1 MSFSTPHHPPATDF
15 ELNGQVGRQAQL
27 VLIVD
32 DDPALLRFLTD
43 ALHDEGYVVAT
54 ARSRHDALAALRHG
68 RVDALIADIGLPDGD
83 GLDIL
88 REARRRH
95 PAAAG
100 IVMSGAMTVDRS
112 IAALRLGADDCL
124 LKPLAPD
131 ALARSLRTSL
141 DKRRQ
146 PHDLRA
152 SLTALQREASLQA
165 DELRAVHARLQR
177 THRETLQALG
187 AVLDARD
194 IDTHAHSLR
203 VATYALTLGRALGMD
218 DADLTTLER
227 GVYLH
232 DIGKIGIPDRILLSP
247 GALTPADWDVM
258 RTHCELGYRVASRVE
273 FLREAAPVIL
283 AHHERYDGA
292 GYPRGLKGE
301 AIPLGARL
309 FAVIDALDAM
319 TSDRPYRPARPFAD
333 AREEI
338 CRGSGSQFDP
348 MIVEAFAGLP
358 GDIWETLRT
367 GLSREFAL
375 LHDKPA

>member
-1 MSFSTPHHPPATDF
+1 MRA
-15 ELNGQVGRQAQL
+15 
-27 VLIVD
+27 
-32 DDPALLRFLTD
+32 
-43 ALHDEGYVVAT
+43 
-54 ARSRHDALAALRHG
+54 
-68 RVDALIADIGLPDGD
+68 
-83 GLDIL
+83 
-88 REARRRH
+88 
-95 PAAAG
+95 
-100 IVMSGAMTVDRS
+100 
-112 IAALRLGADDCL
+112 
-124 LKPLAPD
+124 
-131 ALARSLRTSL
+131 SL

-146 PHDLRA
+146 AHDQHA
-152 SLTALQREASLQA
+152 SLTALQRQASRHA
-165 DELRAVHARLQR
+165 DELRTVRARLQR

-203 VATYALTLGRALGMD
+203 VATYALTLGRTLGMG

-232 DIGKIGIPDRILLSP
+232 DIGKVGIPDRILLSP
-247 GALTPADWDVM
+247 GALTPTDWEVM

-292 GYPRGLKGE
+292 GYPHGLKGE

-319 TSDRPYRPARPFAD
+319 TSDRPYRPARCVAA

-358 GDIWETLRT
+358 EDIWETLRT
-367 GLSREFAL
+367 GLSLELA
-375 LHDKPA
+375 